1 MDLECIKNG
10 IECIKKNK
18 WVTYEDSFPFY
29 HPDILKLEEN
39 LYQSLCMDFIC
50 IENYSLIKNKEIET
64 LTLTELYS
72 YISYIF
78 KNEQFVIGF
87 IDQYCEN
94 GILLKLL
101 ERVIQWQN

>member
-39 LYQSLCMDFIC
+39 LYQSL
-50 IENYSLIKNKEIET
+50 LKNKEIET

>member
-39 LYQSLCMDFIC
+39 LYQSLCMDFNC
-50 IENYSLIKNKEIET
+50 IENYSLRNCIP
-64 LTLTELYS
+64 
-72 YISYIF
+72 IS
-78 KNEQFVIGF
+78 VISLRM
-87 IDQYCEN
+87 N
-94 GILLKLL
+94 SL
-101 ERVIQWQN
+101 